1 MARGYLQEFNNK
13 TEVPVPIELLDGL
26 AVYELDLRKQVERIV
41 LAICTTNNPG
51 LDKDITNLKSRIK
64 QQFTDRRQYG
74 YRLHSVFIHRGKINE
89 IFSG

>member
-13 TEVPVPIELLDGL
+13 TEVPVPTELLDGL
-26 AVYELDLRKQVERIV
+26 AVYELDLRKQVERIS
-41 LAICTTNNPG
+41 LTTFTTNIPG

-74 YRLHSVFIHRGKINE
+74 YRLHSVFIHRGKITQV
-89 IFSG
+89 FPG